1 MRLCRAIRGGRHDQL
16 ITISTDHHQSE
27 EETMEPNRRRRKTE
41 EAEISAADRFAAL
54 PDGVLAR
61 IVSMLPYW
69 DVIQLSAV
77 CAAWRRLRLHRAAPV
92 VNIDLREFVL
102 FGAFLPGYV
111 VLGHRAALRRMRRP
125 VDKLRLTYF
134 AADRCMNEEANAI
147 IRAVAAR
154 EIRITICHGPGGA
167 RAARARRLDE
177 WDVDVPSTATDLD
190 VRGSGYRAPAV
201 YADCLRVLTLYHL
214 ELHDAPRLP
223 SLRSLTLQSVLVAAA
238 VPFAPGKWCPQLESL
253 EMESCTAEYRQVDIR
268 LQLLK
273 LLVMDDVS
281 VGPPCRKNDD
291 EPFGHVTVDAPAL
304 DELVVVCSTG
314 WAVEYASFTL
324 HAPALR
330 RLCWW
335 EQFAGRV
342 AIDVGMP
349 GSVTEGTI
357 EFKSN
362 GELEEMS
369 CREMRFYR
377 AQLMQMLRGILPERA
392 AGEDRRRRTVSD
404 TDTDTQNTT
413 WLVISI
419 SES

>member
-1 MRLCRAIRGGRHDQL
+1 
-16 ITISTDHHQSE
+16 
-27 EETMEPNRRRRKTE
+27 MEPNRRRRKTE

-69 DVIQLSAV
+69 DVIQLSVV

-111 VLGHRAALRRMRRP
+111 VLGHRVALRRMRRP

-154 EIRITICHGPGGA
+154 EIRITICHGPG
-167 RAARARRLDE
+167 RRSRC
-177 WDVDVPSTATDLD
+177 P
-190 VRGSGYRAPAV
+190 RAPAG
-201 YADCLRVLTLYHL
+201 RVGRRRALDGDGSRRPR
-214 ELHDAPRLP
+214 LHDAPRLP

-253 EMESCTAEYRQVDIR
+253 EMESCTVEYRQVDVR

-324 HAPALR
+324 RAPALR

-377 AQLMQMLRGILPERA
+377 AQLMQMLNGILPERA
-392 AGEDRRRRTVSD
+392 AGEDRRRRTAFHDGEDDHRDGRRRDDPGGEAHLRPS
-404 TDTDTQNTT
+404 TPH
-413 WLVISI
+413 LVAPRLISAMIAGSI
-419 SES
+419 STNI